1 MRNALPALVAA
12 ALISPAFGADTKSSG
27 NAVDAALAQAKKDK
41 KLVAIVVYQ
50 FG

>member
-1 MRNALPALVAA
+1 MRTSILTVLAA
-12 ALISPAFGADTKSSG
+12 CLTASAFAAETKA